1 MKCPYCACQDT
12 RVIDSR
18 DSADAA
24 VRRRRQCVACG
35 KRFTTYERWERPDL
49 RVLKRDGR
57 VEDFDRDKLE
67 VGILKACEK
76 RPIARAQM
84 LQVIDEIEEELR
96 AGDAA
101 EVTSN
106 LIGDLVLRS
115 LRGLDQV
122 AYLRFA
128 SVYRAFH
135 DVSHFEKE
143 LKNLRLDDDEGATPA
158 DPANRRGA
166 ARQETLDKPLGA
178 STPRQAGLGK
188 DTPPRGNR
196 RS

>member
-18 DSADAA
+18 DAADAA

-49 RVLKRDGR
+49 RVVKRDGR

-76 RPIARAQM
+76 RPISRVAM
-84 LQVIDEIEEELR
+84 LQIIDEVEEELR
-96 AGDAA
+96 AGDVM
-101 EVTSN
+101 EVETS
-106 LIGDLVLRS
+106 LVGDMVLAR
-115 LRGLDQV
+115 LRELDQV

-143 LKNLRLDDDEGATPA
+143 LKNLRLDDEADDPPA
-158 DPANRRGA
+158 KNG
-166 ARQETLDKPLGA
+166 RQETLDG
-178 STPRQAGLGK
+178 PRVRARMPKGE
-188 DTPPRGNR
+188 PR
-196 RS
+196 S